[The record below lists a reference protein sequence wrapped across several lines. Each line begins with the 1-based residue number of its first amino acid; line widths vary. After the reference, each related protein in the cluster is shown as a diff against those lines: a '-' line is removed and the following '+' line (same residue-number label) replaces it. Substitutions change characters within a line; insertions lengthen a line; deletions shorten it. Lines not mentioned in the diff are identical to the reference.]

1 MPTHTTGI
9 NIPNYIRQKLR
20 ESGSQVDTRPGSV
33 YSDLI
38 LTPLSHILKDFVAYQ
53 EEVVNNQS
61 LSNAELMSTDAV
73 DAIAANFL
81 VTRNSGN
88 FATGTITLYLT
99 NPQQLT
105 VPKGTIFA
113 TAEDLQYVSLSD
125 YLINRHSMQYNR
137 DEYPLYNTAEIPIRA
152 MGPGSTYNVDA
163 GMISKAV
170 NWGGSAS
177 KIINRAPITGGQ
189 IKETN
194 LDLVERIRESIHG
207 ANMSSVAG
215 IKKLVNS
222 NFPSMES
229 ITVVGAG
236 HPKMQ
241 RDLSLLT
248 AAIENYV
255 EEDYYMIYSGITGQL
270 AKKHKA
276 YWGNFIDLDET
287 ASIAKPY
294 PSSFSQEFPDTM
306 YEGVFLKD
314 DLLLAEIEYTA
325 IVQEYFDDITI
336 SGVMI
341 PTPIETVLASGNWQ
355 VHDGKNPMLGGDGL
369 RGATF
374 QNEFGSGEG
383 FLRLGRKYDLTAEDF
398 EMQLPYTTLSQFQN
412 LLISTLEGVSESNP
426 SESGTE
432 EELPPLN

>member
-1 MPTHTTGI
+1 MAI
-9 NIPNYIRQKLR
+9 NIPNYIKQKLR

-33 YSDLI
+33 WSDLVG
-38 LTPLSHILKDFVAYQ
+38 TPLSHILSDFVTYQ
-53 EEVVNNQS
+53 DEVVANQS
-61 LSNAELMSTDAV
+61 LANVATMSDDV
-73 DAIAANFL
+73 VEQMAANFL

-88 FATGTITLYLT
+88 YSTGSVTLYLN

-105 VPKGTIFA
+105 VPKGTIFS
-113 TAEDLQYVSLSD
+113 TADDVEFTTLSD
-125 YLINRHSMQYNR
+125 YTDSRQSMQYNR
-137 DEYPLYNTAEIPIRA
+137 DEYPLYNSSDIPIRA
-152 MGPGSTYNVDA
+152 MAPGVGANVDT

-170 NWGGSAS
+170 NWGGTAA
-177 KIINRAPITGGQ
+177 KISNRAPITGGQ

-194 LDLVERIRESIHG
+194 TELVERIRESIHG
-207 ANMSSVAG
+207 ANMSSVSG
-215 IKKLVNS
+215 IKKLINS
-222 NFPSMES
+222 NFPSMEAMEV
-229 ITVVGAG
+229 IGAG

-248 AAIENYV
+248 SAIENYV
-255 EEDYYMIYSGITGQL
+255 EEDFYMIYSGITGSL

-287 ASIAKPY
+287 ASVAKPY

-306 YEGVFLKD
+306 YEGLFLKD
-314 DLLLAEIEYTA
+314 DLLTSETEYTA
-325 IVQEYFDDITI
+325 IIQEYFDTVNI
-336 SGVMI
+336 SGVMT
-341 PTPIETVLASGNWQ
+341 PKPIESVLASGNWQ

-383 FLRLGRKYDLTAEDF
+383 FLRLGRKYDLTSEDF

-412 LLISTLEGVSESNP
+412 LLVSTLEGMSESNASEETPP
-426 SESGTE
+426 SGDEP
-432 EELPPLN
+432 PPLN